1 MMILSILFYLSV
13 VVLACYL
20 GDKYAKHLQKKI
32 FKKTLLTLVRNFMPT
47 MIAHDLVG
55 VQPMDKPAGQI
66 FSMRY
71 IYGAPQQLEFD
82 FTVKEPVQLEFDF
95 DECITYKVKR
105 LPIRN
110 TFYCPGDKEPVKEFP
125 IRYIPRGEDAEL
137 ALKYNVQSDPDG
149 GIIAALKRVTKDLPT
164 N

>member
-1 MMILSILFYLSV
+1 MMILSIIFYIGV
-13 VVLACYL
+13 VALACYL

-32 FKKTLLTLVRNFMPT
+32 TQRTNSGLLLTLVRRFMPT

-66 FSMRY
+66 FSFRY
-71 IYGAPQQLEFD
+71 NYGEPEQLEFD
-82 FTVKEPVQLEFDF
+82 FT
-95 DECITYKVKR
+95 
-105 LPIRN
+105 
-110 TFYCPGDKEPVKEFP
+110 
-125 IRYIPRGEDAEL
+125 PRDEDAEL